1 MATVV
6 KEAKK
11 TDITFDLVMSEETEE
26 TLNRLKTTLQEIN
39 DISLNVKPAR
49 LQVKS
54 ILSGATFTFI
64 QYVDEGTALFYDE
77 NGKFIILDLCDTKVI
92 I

>member
-1 MATVV
+1 MATIQ

-11 TDITFDLVMSEETEE
+11 PSFVFDLVMSEEAKE
-26 TLNRLKTTLQEIN
+26 TLNGLKATLQEIN
-39 DISLNVKPAR
+39 DVALNIKPAR